1 MTCGEIVGGN
11 EEVIT
16 VMSHFIERRRRR
28 WYAVLDVPADVR
40 HVIKRRRYIQT
51 LQTESEIVARDR
63 ATHLVRRWKAEIKK
77 ARGGADAMDPF
88 EATAAWY
95 RQAVLEIRAEHAD
108 DEDDEAE
115 QTVLGVLID
124 SLEDM
129 ERKHP
134 GKGVEVWKRATGE
147 TVGTVE
153 HLEEWLATVNNE
165 IKSIDLKRADVRRL
179 ARKFPTINEI
189 RRKEIRRWHDDLV
202 QNEGLKAA
210 SVRRLLSSC
219 RMYWRYLQ
227 SVEVVPD
234 KDGPFDNLHLPK
246 ITTGRNKDEKVQPW
260 EPVDLVRILEA
271 AVDKGDRKADQLAD
285 FIRLSMW
292 TGARAE
298 ELCSLKV
305 EDVSLAEDYF
315 DISSAKTP
323 AGVRQVPIHANLRG
337 TIEHL
342 CKDSTDGY
350 VLPGLTTNPQGDR
363 RNRMTQRFS
372 NLKTAMG
379 FVGRLQVCHSIRHT
393 VYRLLETAGVP
404 LHVIGDIVGHS
415 GGRSAMSWTY
425 GGSTLDTKR
434 TALALLVYPTD
445 A

>member
-1 MTCGEIVGGN
+1 
-11 EEVIT
+11 
-16 VMSHFIERRRRR
+16 MSHFIERRRRR

-40 HVIKRRRYIQT
+40 HVIKRRRYIKS
-51 LQTESEIVARDR
+51 LQTESETEARDR

-77 ARGGADAMDPF
+77 ARGGVDAMDPF

-95 RQAVLEIRAEHAD
+95 RQQVLEIRAEHAADDD
-108 DEDDEAE
+108 DEME
-115 QTVLGVLID
+115 QTLLGTLID
-124 SLEDM
+124 RLEEVED
-129 ERKHP
+129 KHP
-134 GKGVEVWKRATGE
+134 GRGVALWKRATGE

-165 IKSIDLKRADVRRL
+165 IKSIDLKRADVKRL
-179 ARKFPTINEI
+179 ARKFSTINEI

-202 QNEGLKAA
+202 QNGGLKAA

-246 ITTGRNKDEKVQPW
+246 LTTGRNKDEKVQPW
-260 EPVDLVRILEA
+260 EPVDLVRILKA
-271 AVDKGDRKADQLAD
+271 AVEKGDPKADQLAD

-305 EDVSLAEDYF
+305 EDVNLTEGYF
-315 DISSAKTP
+315 AIVSAKTQ
-323 AGVRQVPIHANLRG
+323 AGVRDVPIHAKLRG
-337 TIEHL
+337 TMDRL
-342 CKDSTDGY
+342 CTASIDGY

-393 VYRLLETAGVP
+393 VYKLLETADVP

-415 GGRSAMSWTY
+415 GGRTAMSGTY
-425 GGSTLDTKR
+425 GGATLATKKK
-434 TALALLVYPTD
+434 ALAKLSYPSSPSSS
-445 A
+445 